1 MSWQRVEEM
10 TPSDVHETAV
20 SLAMYAESC
29 REIGQGINSKESV
42 RFRQC
47 MGRLQDEKIIK
58 PRDIVELWCR
68 WDERRRSTADLE
80 IRLLER
86 GVDMKKMAE
95 LFR

>member
-1 MSWQRVEEM
+1 MSWMRVEEM
-10 TPSDVHETAV
+10 KPDEVNETAV
-20 SLAMYAESC
+20 SLAMYMEGC
-29 REIGQGINSKESV
+29 REIGQGVNSKESI

-47 MGRLQDEKIIK
+47 MKRLQDEKLIK

-68 WDERRRSTADLE
+68 WDPRRRDSADLE
-80 IRLLER
+80 IRLLES